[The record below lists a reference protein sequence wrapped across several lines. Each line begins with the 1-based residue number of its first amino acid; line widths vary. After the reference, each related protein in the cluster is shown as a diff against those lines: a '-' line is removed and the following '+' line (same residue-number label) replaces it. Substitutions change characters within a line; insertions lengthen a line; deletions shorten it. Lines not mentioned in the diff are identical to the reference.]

1 MKCPSCGYENSQD
14 ARYCGMCQV
23 SFAKANTEPERS
35 DPLSGL
41 RSEPSQEAKKVVQK
55 ILRSQPKGLNWFQ
68 RHLNWTWVLPQLV
81 LFIVAMVV
89 GYSIMM
95 SAAGAMM
102 SPTESSFM
110 LPFTGLVLWF
120 GLIIP
125 LLMMAA
131 QFGIGAWVLKRKGR
145 SLRWLL
151 VFLIPSG
158 AYLLNAFLG
167 FVATVVVWIVF
178 LRLENRGELMVSPT
192 AAPTVSPTAAPVETP
207 KTSVETPRT
216 SIGPGLAPD
225 GLREPRSTDYGP

>member
-81 LFIVAMVV
+81 LYVVAMVV
-89 GYSIMM
+89 GFSFIM
-95 SAAGAMM
+95 SAVGAAR

-110 LPFTGLVLWF
+110 LPFTGLLLWF

-131 QFGIGAWVLKRKGR
+131 QFGIGAWVLKRKER
-145 SLRWLL
+145 SLLWLL
-151 VFLIPSG
+151 IFLIPAG
-158 AYLLNAFLG
+158 AYILNTFLG
-167 FVATVVVWIVF
+167 FVAGVVVWIVF
-178 LRLENRGELMVSPT
+178 LRLENRNFGPELPVSSRPSGL
-192 AAPTVSPTAAPVETP
+192 PGS
-207 KTSVETPRT
+207 SGSSS
-216 SIGPGLAPD
+216 SIQPGLAPP
-225 GLREPRSTDYGP
+225 GLGSQYNKYGP